1 MPESI
6 RTFIAF
12 ELPGH
17 VTNAIH
23 KIQEIL
29 KSYNFNVRWVRPEN
43 IHLTLKFLGNINPAD
58 VEIIGNIMGD
68 TAEPYAPFS
77 LKAKGLGVFPGLKR
91 PRVIWIGISGQ
102 IELLV
107 GLQQNLEEK
116 LNTIGFSRE
125 KRPFKG
131 HLTLGRVKGK
141 IDSHRISVVLK
152 KYNQFESEAFTA
164 RNIVLYK
171 SDLQPTGSF
180 YTKMLDV
187 AL

>member
-1 MPESI
+1 MPETI

-23 KIQEIL
+23 KIQEVV
-29 KSYNFNVRWVRPEN
+29 KAYNFNIRWVRPEN

-58 VEIIGNIMGD
+58 IEIIGRVMDD

-77 LKAKGLGVFPGLKR
+77 LKAKGIGVFPGLKR
-91 PRVIWIGISGQ
+91 PRVIWIGIGGQ
-102 IELLV
+102 IEPLV
-107 GLQQNLEEK
+107 GLQQNLDEK
-116 LNTIGFSRE
+116 LNTIGFSQE
-125 KRPFKG
+125 KRLFKG

-141 IDSHRISVVLK
+141 IDSHRLSVVLK
-152 KYNQFESEAFTA
+152 KYNHFESEAFTA
-164 RNIVLYK
+164 GTIVLYK
-171 SDLQPTGSF
+171 SDLQPTGSL
-180 YTKMLDV
+180 YTKLLEV